1 VSDTLAQRAA
11 ARFFLRV
18 AQANG
23 PWRDENTLPIFPL
36 LLTTTPD
43 MLDADAAWE
52 AASREEKP

>member
-1 VSDTLAQRAA
+1 MSDKLAQRAA

-52 AASREEKP
+52 AAKRA